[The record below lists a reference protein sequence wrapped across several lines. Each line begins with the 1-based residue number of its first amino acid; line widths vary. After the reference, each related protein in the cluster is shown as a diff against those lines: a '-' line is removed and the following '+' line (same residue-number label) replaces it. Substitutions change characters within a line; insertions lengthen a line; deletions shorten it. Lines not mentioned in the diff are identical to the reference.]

1 MTQLF
6 SRSTLRRQVRPPARA
21 ARLSFGWLLL
31 GGLPLSN
38 LVACFPSNPSFD
50 NAQQPR
56 GVRVLAA
63 LSEPASG
70 VPGGDLELRLEAFDG
85 APLLAELRRA
95 AGVSDE
101 AGPAAPAPLS
111 VAWLGGCHNPPGDSQ
126 SGCYPL
132 LRQIAASLPD
142 PLPEANADIPSAQ
155 AAFFGIGNHFSVHVP
170 ETILDGRQLQ
180 TRAAPFGVSFS
191 FFAVCRGVLRPAP
204 DASGALPLT
213 CHDRETG
220 EQLGSEAFV
229 PGFVTSYTY
238 AHALN
243 GSPGLVGT
251 PIDGA
256 ELAETPCES
265 DADCAGVSVAELE
278 TACARPLAPDFSLPV
293 EPPPL
298 RCLPLVPT
306 CAAPPC
312 ASHEL
317 LPQLG
322 ATSVESDPSAAPP
335 GGVAPQEIVWVRY
348 FGFGRFSRDQ
358 ALINDRASGLNPDYA
373 LRWTAP
379 PIAVDSPLPVWAVVQ
394 DNRGG
399 SAVARWDF
407 VVRDGSGQ

>member
-1 MTQLF
+1 MVG
-6 SRSTLRRQVRPPARA
+6 RMNRRQIWFAVLA
-21 ARLSFGWLLL
+21 
-31 GGLPLSN
+31 
-38 LVACFPSNPSFD
+38 LVAVWSM
-50 NAQQPR
+50 
-56 GVRVLAA
+56 
-63 LSEPASG
+63 
-70 VPGGDLELRLEAFDG
+70 
-85 APLLAELRRA
+85 
-95 AGVSDE
+95 
-101 AGPAAPAPLS
+101 PLS
-111 VAWLGGCHNPPGDSQ
+111 VAAQGS
-126 SGCYPL
+126 SGM
-132 LRQIAASLPD
+132 
-142 PLPEANADIPSAQ
+142 
-155 AAFFGIGNHFSVHVP
+155 
-170 ETILDGRQLQ
+170 
-180 TRAAPFGVSFS
+180 
-191 FFAVCRGVLRPAP
+191 
-204 DASGALPLT
+204 ASGVVKDAK
-213 CHDRETG
+213 
-220 EQLGSEAFV
+220 
-229 PGFVTSYTY
+229 
-238 AHALN
+238 
-243 GSPGLVGT
+243 GT